1 MLQLIIIAVYFT
13 GMIAI
18 GLISRRRAK
27 GADDFFVAGRK
38 GSSLFITGSLLA
50 TIVGGSATVGMAGW
64 GFTRGLTGAWWLLV
78 GSIGLLVLG
87 FFLAKKVRQFALY
100 TLPEMVK
107 KQYDGRVALAASIL
121 IVVAWVGIV
130 AGQIVAAGTIMSILG
145 IGDTVLWM
153 VVFSIVFVVYT
164 ILGGQYS
171 IIRTDSIQALI
182 IFAGIF
188 GGVALVLT
196 KVCGF
201 GGLAD
206 SLPSEHFSFPV
217 SSNFGWYN
225 LFSTLLL
232 VGLTYVV
239 GPDMYSRLFCAKD
252 SEVARKSVLWA
263 ASLIIPVA
271 FAIVL
276 IGMGAAVLFPEIASE
291 QALPTVIKEVIP
303 PFLGGI
309 VLAALLC
316 AVMSSA
322 DTCLLSAST
331 ILAVDVIKPL
341 KPSLDEKKILSLTR
355 WGIVILGAL
364 SLVLAWR
371 LANVISSLLF
381 AYTVYT
387 AGITL
392 PVIAGF
398 FKNRLKVTSLGA
410 LAAVIGGGATGLTIK
425 LLGIYSTELNMPRW
439 LELIGLLVCVILLF
453 VVSAIDNR
461 RKAGKSH
468 ESAP

>member
-1 MLQLIIIAVYFT
+1 
-13 GMIAI
+13 
-18 GLISRRRAK
+18 
-27 GADDFFVAGRK
+27 
-38 GSSLFITGSLLA
+38 
-50 TIVGGSATVGMAGW
+50 
-64 GFTRGLTGAWWLLV
+64 
-78 GSIGLLVLG
+78 
-87 FFLAKKVRQFALY
+87 
-100 TLPEMVK
+100 
-107 KQYDGRVALAASIL
+107 
-121 IVVAWVGIV
+121 
-130 AGQIVAAGTIMSILG
+130 
-145 IGDTVLWM
+145 
-153 VVFSIVFVVYT
+153 
-164 ILGGQYS
+164 
-171 IIRTDSIQALI
+171 
-182 IFAGIF
+182 
-188 GGVALVLT
+188 
-196 KVCGF
+196 
-201 GGLAD
+201 
-206 SLPSEHFSFPV
+206 
-217 SSNFGWYN
+217 
-225 LFSTLLL
+225 
-232 VGLTYVV
+232 
-239 GPDMYSRLFCAKD
+239 
-252 SEVARKSVLWA
+252 
-263 ASLIIPVA
+263 
-271 FAIVL
+271 
-276 IGMGAAVLFPEIASE
+276 MGAAVLFPEIASE
-291 QALPTVIKEVIP
+291 QALPMVIKEVIP

-392 PVIAGF
+392 PVIVGF

-425 LLGIYSTELNMPRW
+425 LLGIYSPELNMPRW